1 MNEDTGYA
9 YAVGA
14 NSCSRGLHTIDVS
27 DPLNP
32 AFAGCFSADGYT
44 HDVQCVLY
52 QGPDA
57 DHTGDP
63 SALP

>member
-1 MNEDTGYA
+1 M
-9 YAVGA
+9 
-14 NSCSRGLHTIDVS
+14 IDVS